1 MTQEEEIEILEK
13 QNEFL
18 LEHGTDVTL
27 KKGEFCATL
36 YFQRG
41 KYQTKTTKEESEY
54 LIGKDEPG
62 ILFINRYLV
71 PQLNTKNYSMTI
83 PDMKIL

>member
-1 MTQEEEIEILEK
+1 MTQEEEIEMLER

-18 LEHGTDVTL
+18 LEHGTDLTL

-36 YFQRG
+36 YFQGG
-41 KYQTKTTKEESEY
+41 KYQTKTTKEETKL
-54 LIGKDEPG
+54 LIGIEEPG
-62 ILFINRYLV
+62 ILFVNRNLI
-71 PQLNTKNYSMTI
+71 PELKTKTRSETI